1 MKITLNWLKEHLDTT
16 ATLIEISERLTMLGL
31 EVDGIEDRAK
41 GLESFVVGEVVSA
54 ARHPDADKLQI
65 CTLDAG
71 SGTLDVVCG
80 APNARAGLKGVFAA
94 SGSYIPGLGLTLKK
108 AKIRG
113 VESNGMLLSARE
125 MGLSDEHEG
134 IVELPANAPVGAS
147 AVEVMGLGDPIID
160 IAMTPNRG
168 DCLGVRGI
176 ARDLAAS
183 GLGTLKPLDDAP
195 VPGTF
200 ESPVTVDLDFED
212 AAKDACPYFVGRY
225 IRGLKNNES
234 PKWLKDKLTAV
245 GLRPISALVD
255 ITNLMTLDLNR
266 PLHVFDADKLDGDL
280 RVRLAR
286 DGEAFTALDGKDYE
300 LDETMTVI
308 ADAAGADALGG
319 VMGGER
325 TGCGPGTVNVF
336 VESAYFDPIRTAAT
350 GRKLNLMSDARYR
363 FERGIDPAFLIGGM
377 EIATRLILD
386 LCGGEASGLVVA
398 GAEPDPAAPIPFRP
412 ARVRELGGVEMSAG
426 AVTGALRKLGFGI
439 EGEGESVAVSIP
451 TWRGDIVG
459 PACLVEE
466 AIRIYGYDHIPTVP
480 LQRDTVLPPQALNA
494 EQNRRV
500 KVRRTLAGRGLV
512 EAVTLSFMA
521 AEQAD
526 LFGGAADDLRL
537 VNPISS
543 DLGVMRPS
551 ILPNLIA
558 AAGRNADR
566 GVPDA
571 RLFELGPQYASAEP
585 DGQATVASGLR
596 SGRTGPRNWAQAP
609 RPVDAFD
616 AKADVLAALGAL
628 GLPTGKVQVRP
639 QAPAW
644 YHPGRSGSV
653 QLGPKTVLAH
663 FGEVHPG
670 ALAKM
675 GVKGPMA
682 AFEIYLDNA
691 PKPKARKSA
700 ARPHLTLSALQPVE
714 RDFAFV
720 LDRDVPAAA
729 LIKAAFGADKALI
742 AGVRVFDLFEGGALG
757 EGKKSLAVTVTL
769 QPKDKTLTEGEI
781 EAVSKKIVENIHEA
795 TGGDLRS

>member
-1 MKITLNWLKEHLDTT
+1 MKITLNWLKEHLDTD
-16 ATLIEISERLTMLGL
+16 ASLHEISERLTMLGL

-41 GLESFVVGEVVSA
+41 GLEDFVVGEVLEAV
-54 ARHPDADKLQI
+54 RHPDADKLQI
-65 CTLDAG
+65 CTVDTG

-80 APNARAGLKGVFAA
+80 AANARVGLKGVFAA
-94 SGSYIPGLGLTLKK
+94 SGAYIPGLDVTLKK

-113 VESNGMLLSARE
+113 VESNGMLLSERE

-134 IVELPANAPVGAS
+134 IVELPADAPVGAP
-147 AVEVMGLGDPIID
+147 AIDVMGLNDPIID

-168 DCLGVRGI
+168 DCLGLRGI

-183 GLGTLKPLDDAP
+183 GMGTLKPLDDAP

-200 ESPVTVDLDFED
+200 ESPVGVELNFDA

-225 IRGLKNNES
+225 IRGLKNGES
-234 PKWLKDKLTAV
+234 PKWLKDKLLAV

-286 DGEAFTALDGKDYE
+286 DGEAFTALDGKDYA
-300 LDETMTVI
+300 LDGTMTVI
-308 ADAAGADALGG
+308 ADDTGADALGG

-325 TGCGPGTVNVF
+325 TGCTDETANVF
-336 VESAYFDPIRTAAT
+336 VESAFFDPIRTAAT

-363 FERGIDPAFLIGGM
+363 FERGIDPAFLVGGM
-377 EIATRLILD
+377 EVATRLILD
-386 LCGGEASGLVVA
+386 LCGGEASTLVVA
-398 GAEPDPAAPIPFRP
+398 GAEPGSAAPIPFRP
-412 ARVRELGGVEMSAG
+412 ARVRELGGVDMTAA
-426 AVTGALRKLGFGI
+426 AVTDALGKLGFGVK
-439 EGEGESVAVSIP
+439 GEGETVAVTIP
-451 TWRGDIVG
+451 SWRSDIVG

-480 LQRDTVLPPQALNA
+480 LPRDTALPSQALNA
-494 EQNRRV
+494 VQNRRS

-521 AEQAD
+521 IEQAD
-526 LFGGAADDLRL
+526 LFGGVSDDLRL

-571 RLFELGPQYASAEP
+571 RLFELGPQYAGAGP
-585 DGQATVASGLR
+585 NDQAMVASGLR

-616 AKADVLAALGAL
+616 AKADVLAALSAL
-628 GLPTGKVQVRP
+628 GLPTDKVQVAAL
-639 QAPAW
+639 APAW
-644 YHPGRSGSV
+644 YHPGRAGTV

-670 ALAKM
+670 VLAGM

-691 PKPKARKSA
+691 PKPKVRKSA
-700 ARPHLTLSALQPVE
+700 ARPHLALSALQPVE

-720 LDRDVPAAA
+720 LDRDVAAAA

-742 AGVRVFDLFEGGALG
+742 SGVRVFDLFEGGALG

-769 QPKDKTLTEGEI
+769 QPKDKTLTEGDI
-781 EAVSKKIVENIHEA
+781 EAVSTKIVENVRKA